1 MDSIL
6 DIMKAVAGIINEM
19 SPYLLLGFLLAGV
32 MHAFIPGG
40 WYAKYLSGHSLR
52 SVINAALFGVPLP
65 LCSCGVIPTAM
76 SLRREGAGKGAV
88 TSFLIATPQ
97 TGVDSIIATYS
108 LIGLPFAIVRP
119 IAAFFTAIIG
129 GSLVNWGERKRDN
142 GHPDLLPVSPYN
154 NNRRENIPNHSVG
167 SRILSVLR
175 YGFIEMMEDI
185 GKWLVVGLIVAGL
198 ITVLVPDNVFAIF
211 KDNTLLSILL
221 VLCISIPMYIC
232 ATGSIPIAV
241 ALMIKGLTPGAAL
254 VMLMAGPACNV
265 ASVLVVNKVMGRRTL
280 LLYLAAIIGGAVL
293 SGIAIDQLLPREWFI
308 GHLSDTHA
316 CCHDTAGWFEWLCTG
331 ILALLLLN
339 VLRRKLS
346 KRRCCSCESEATHAC
361 CHDLAH
367 TSRIYSVKGMTC
379 NHCRSNTER
388 AILSVKGVKAATVD
402 LKSGIAIVS
411 GTGFDDAE
419 IKKAVES
426 LGFTID
432 INTATEKGE

>member
-1 MDSIL
+1 M
-6 DIMKAVAGIINEM
+6 
-19 SPYLLLGFLLAGV
+19 
-32 MHAFIPGG
+32 
-40 WYAKYLSGHSLR
+40 
-52 SVINAALFGVPLP
+52 
-65 LCSCGVIPTAM
+65 
-76 SLRREGAGKGAV
+76 
-88 TSFLIATPQ
+88 
-97 TGVDSIIATYS
+97 
-108 LIGLPFAIVRP
+108 
-119 IAAFFTAIIG
+119 
-129 GSLVNWGERKRDN
+129 NWGERKRDN